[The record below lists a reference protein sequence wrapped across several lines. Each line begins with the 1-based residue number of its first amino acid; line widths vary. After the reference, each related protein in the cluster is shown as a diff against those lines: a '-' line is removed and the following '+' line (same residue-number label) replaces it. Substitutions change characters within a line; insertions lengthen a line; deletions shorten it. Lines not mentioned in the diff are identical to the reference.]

1 MRFLYKIVLSI
12 TIILSV
18 VGCQSSEQK
27 PRLIDQENTKR
38 TYAQTILGSSAK
50 PKISDEKRFEFE
62 SKEKIAKIEMQKAIE
77 IEKIKAEI
85 EKAKI
90 LNSKDRFLKE
100 IEVQIDELK
109 ASKNF
114 RFWIIFTILVVFA
127 ILVWLVYKLFKH
139 HQATKLRIHRE
150 KIEAQKELK
159 EKELQV
165 RVVEKMIDAMSEG
178 KLSEDQQKLLLES
191 INKSNN
197 LLPSKQ

>member
-1 MRFLYKIVLSI
+1 MHLLYKILLSV
-12 TIILSV
+12 TIILSMAS
-18 VGCQSSEQK
+18 CQDSGQK

-38 TYAQTILGSSAK
+38 TYAQTILGSNAK
-50 PKISDEKRFEFE
+50 PKISDEKRFELE
-62 SKEKIAKIEMQKAIE
+62 SKKEIAKIEMQKAIE

-150 KIEAQKELK
+150 KIEAEKELK

-178 KLSEDQQKLLLES
+178 KLSEEQQKFLLES
-191 INKSNN
+191 LNKSNKI
-197 LLPSKQ
+197 LPHK

>member
-1 MRFLYKIVLSI
+1 MHLLHKIVLSI
-12 TIILSV
+12 TIILSMAS
-18 VGCQSSEQK
+18 CQDSGQK
-27 PRLIDQENTKR
+27 PRLIDQESSKKS
-38 TYAQTILGSSAK
+38 YAQTILGSNAK
-50 PKISDEKRFEFE
+50 PKISDEKRFELE
-62 SKEKIAKIEMQKAIE
+62 SKKEIAKIEMQKAIE

-100 IEVQIDELK
+100 LRVQIDELK

-114 RFWIIFTILVVFA
+114 KYWIIFTTLVIFGTV
-127 ILVWLVYKLFKH
+127 IWLIYKLFKH
-139 HQATKLRIHRE
+139 HQATKLKIHRE
-150 KIEAQKELK
+150 KIEVEKELK

-178 KLSEDQQKLLLES
+178 KLSEEQQKLLLES

-197 LLPSKQ
+197 LLPNK

>member
-1 MRFLYKIVLSI
+1 MHLLYKILLSV
-12 TIILSV
+12 TIILSMAS
-18 VGCQSSEQK
+18 CQDSGQK

-38 TYAQTILGSSAK
+38 TYAQTILGSNAK
-50 PKISDEKRFEFE
+50 PKVSDEKRFELE
-62 SKEKIAKIEMQKAIE
+62 SKKEIAKIEMQKAIE

-150 KIEAQKELK
+150 KIEAEKELK

-178 KLSEDQQKLLLES
+178 KLSEEQQKFLLES
-191 INKSNN
+191 LNKSNKI
-197 LLPSKQ
+197 LPHK

>member
-1 MRFLYKIVLSI
+1 MHLLYKIVLSV
-12 TIILSV
+12 TIILSMAS
-18 VGCQSSEQK
+18 CQDSGQK

-38 TYAQTILGSSAK
+38 TYAQTILGSNAK
-50 PKISDEKRFEFE
+50 PKVSDEKRFELE
-62 SKEKIAKIEMQKAIE
+62 SKKEIAKIEMQKAIE

-150 KIEAQKELK
+150 KIEAEKELK

-178 KLSEDQQKLLLES
+178 KLSEEQQKFLLES
-191 INKSNN
+191 LNKSNKI
-197 LLPSKQ
+197 LPHK

>member
-1 MRFLYKIVLSI
+1 MYLLYKIVLSVTI
-12 TIILSV
+12 TLSV
-18 VGCQSSEQK
+18 AGCQSSEQK

-38 TYAQTILGSSAK
+38 VYAQTILSSSAK
-50 PKISDEKRFEFE
+50 PKISDEKRLELE
-62 SKEKIAKIEMQKAIE
+62 TKEKIAKIDMQKAIE

-85 EKAKI
+85 EKERI

-100 IEVQIDELK
+100 IQMQVDELK

-114 RFWIIFTILVVFA
+114 KFWIIFTIFAIFA

-139 HQATKLRIHRE
+139 HQATKLKIHRE
-150 KIEAQKELK
+150 KIEAQKELQ

-178 KLSEDQQKLLLES
+178 KLSKEQQELLLES
-191 INKSNN
+191 INKNN
-197 LLPSKQ
+197 KTLTYKS